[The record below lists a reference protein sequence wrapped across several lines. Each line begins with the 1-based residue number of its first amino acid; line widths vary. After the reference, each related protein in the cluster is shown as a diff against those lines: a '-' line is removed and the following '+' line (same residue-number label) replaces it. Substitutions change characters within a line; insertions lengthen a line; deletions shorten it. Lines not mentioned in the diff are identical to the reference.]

1 MIMLINFKVGN
12 YRSIKEPVTLSMEA
26 VGIHELED
34 TNTFVA
40 LKKER
45 LLKSNV
51 IYGANASGKS
61 NLVRAVS
68 FMRYCLETMSTKLKP
83 EEAIPIEPFLL
94 SKSTAT
100 EPSFFE
106 VEFIEKEKR
115 YRYGFTLDANKI
127 HAEWLFL
134 TSGKEFPLFI
144 RENEN
149 LTTVSPQFEEGKTWT
164 KMTKKTNLRLRSN
177 ALFISSLG
185 QLFEGAPDKELHSH
199 NVREWFTKVL
209 IIPGLFDEEAKGLTI
224 KALREHNSFAE
235 LLNDFIPKLDL
246 GINKIAPVFKEDNES
261 GFEYQIQTEH
271 LTEDNEKIFL
281 DMEHNESEGTN
292 KIFSI
297 SSLLLG
303 VLAQGSILFFDEFDA
318 RLHPL
323 LTRRLLELFHGTNTR
338 NAQLVVVSHDTNL
351 LSPKLLRRDQIWF
364 AEKEKNGATK
374 LTSLAEFK
382 KIRKGESY
390 ERNYIDG
397 RYGAIPYLGDF
408 SPWEK

>member
-1 MIMLINFKVGN
+1 MLIRFSVGN
-12 YRSIKEPVTLSMEA
+12 FRSIKEPITLSMEA

-61 NLVRAVS
+61 NLIRAVL
-68 FMRYCLETMSTKLKP
+68 FMRYCLESMITGWKP
-83 EEAIPIEPFLL
+83 ETEIPVEPFLL
-94 SKSTAT
+94 SRNTVA

-115 YRYGFTLDANKI
+115 YRYGFTLDAKKI

-149 LTTVSPQFEEGKTWT
+149 LTTVSPQFEEGKTWM

-177 ALFISSLG
+177 ILFISSLG
-185 QLFEGAPDKELHSH
+185 QLFEHAPDKELHSH
-199 NVREWFTKVL
+199 NVRGWFRNVL
-209 IIPGLFDEEAKGLTI
+209 IIPGIFDEDAKKMTI
-224 KALREHNSFAE
+224 NMLHKRNSFEEA
-235 LLNDFIPKLDL
+235 LNNFIPKLDL
-246 GINKIAPVFKEDNES
+246 GINKIATVFNEENANAL
-261 GFEYQIQTEH
+261 EYKIQTEH

-281 DMEHNESEGTN
+281 DMEHHESEGTN

-297 SSLLLG
+297 SS
-303 VLAQGSILFFDEFDA
+303 VLISALERGSILFFDEFDA

-323 LTRRLLELFHGTNTR
+323 LTQRILELFHGTNKR
-338 NAQLVVVSHDTNL
+338 NAQLVVISHDTNL

-364 AEKEKNGATK
+364 AEKEKNGATR

-408 SPWEK
+408 SHWEK